1 VPHTYQNAA
10 ILAAFLLIYS
20 AVAGRIERSWI
31 SGPIVFTAIGLLLGP
46 YGLGILRMNIS
57 GEGLRVLAEL
67 TLAMV
72 LFTDAANADFSVVK
86 RNLGLPERLLLI
98 GLPLTIVLGFLIAA
112 IVFPSLATLEIA
124 LLAAMLAPTDA
135 ALGKPVV
142 TNQAVPAVMREGLNL
157 ESGLNDGICVP
168 IVVLLLGLAV
178 GTQIE
183 GGTMVHV
190 ARVVLEE
197 IGIGLIVGL
206 ALTWLTT
213 LMLRFAEGH
222 GWISEH
228 WVEIPIVALAAACF
242 AAAQAAGGSGFI
254 ACFVGG
260 LLLSGLGERH
270 KKELLRGAEHMGE
283 ALALLT
289 WVVFGGI
296 VVARMIDRVTWPAV
310 LYAVL
315 GLTVVRMLPVFLCL
329 IGTRTTTVDKLFIGW
344 FGPRGLATIVF
355 AVLVLDE
362 KLPGNDTIMLAA
374 GWTVLLSVIAHGVT
388 ANPLVKRIAGRSLA
402 ETEEG
407 ARATR

>member
-1 VPHTYQNAA
+1 MYENGAM
-10 ILAAFLLIYS
+10 LAVFLLIYS
-20 AVAGRIERSWI
+20 AVAGRIERSLI
-31 SGPIVFTAIGLLLGP
+31 SGPIVFTAAGFILGAD
-46 YGLGILRMNIS
+46 GLGILRIHID
-57 GEGLRVLAEL
+57 GEGLRLLAEL

-72 LFTDAANADFSVVK
+72 LFTDAANADFSIVK
-86 RNLGLPERLLLI
+86 RNLDLPKRLLLI
-98 GLPLTIVLGFLIAA
+98 GLPLTIVLGFVVAA
-112 IVFPSLATLEIA
+112 VVFPRLEILEMA
-124 LLAAMLAPTDA
+124 LLAVMLAPTDA

-142 TNQAVPAVMREGLNL
+142 TNPAVPPAMREALNL

-183 GGTMVHV
+183 GGTVAHV
-190 ARVVLEE
+190 ARVVVEA

-213 LMLRFAEGH
+213 LMLRFAENR
-222 GWISEH
+222 GWISAH

-260 LLLSGLGERH
+260 LLLSGLHARH
-270 KKELLRGAEHMGE
+270 KEELLRGAAHMGE

-296 VVARMIDRVTWPAV
+296 VVARMIDRITWPAL
-310 LYAVL
+310 LYAML
-315 GLTVVRMLPVFLCL
+315 SLTVIRMLPVFLCL
-329 IGTRTTTVDKLFIGW
+329 IGTRTSTADKLFIGW

-388 ANPLVKRIAGRSLA
+388 ANPLVRRIATRASTQA
-402 ETEEG
+402 EDDLPAAG
-407 ARATR
+407 

>member
-1 VPHTYQNAA
+1 MYENGAM
-10 ILAAFLLIYS
+10 LAVFLLIYS
-20 AVAGRIERSWI
+20 AVAGRIERSLI
-31 SGPIVFTAIGLLLGP
+31 SGPIVFTAAGFILGAD
-46 YGLGILRMNIS
+46 GLGILRIHID
-57 GEGLRVLAEL
+57 GEGLRLLAEL

-72 LFTDAANADFSVVK
+72 LFTDAANADFSIVK
-86 RNLGLPERLLLI
+86 RNLDLPKRLLLI
-98 GLPLTIVLGFLIAA
+98 GLPLTIVLGFVVAA
-112 IVFPSLATLEIA
+112 VVFPRLEILEMA
-124 LLAAMLAPTDA
+124 LLAVMLAPTDA

-142 TNQAVPAVMREGLNL
+142 TNPAVPPAMREALNL

-183 GGTMVHV
+183 GGTVAHV
-190 ARVVLEE
+190 ARVVVEA

-213 LMLRFAEGH
+213 LMLRFAESR

-260 LLLSGLGERH
+260 LLLSGLHARH
-270 KKELLRGAEHMGE
+270 KEELLRGAAHMGE

-296 VVARMIDRVTWPAV
+296 VVARMIDRFTWPAL
-310 LYAVL
+310 LYAML
-315 GLTVVRMLPVFLCL
+315 SLTVIRMLPVFLCL
-329 IGTRTTTVDKLFIGW
+329 IGTRTSTADKLFIGW

-388 ANPLVKRIAGRSLA
+388 ANPLVRRIATRASTQA
-402 ETEEG
+402 EDDL
-407 ARATR
+407 RAAG

>member
-1 VPHTYQNAA
+1 MYQNAA
-10 ILAAFLLIYS
+10 FLAAFLLIYS
-20 AVAGRIERSWI
+20 AIAGRVERSLI
-31 SGPIVFTAIGLLLGP
+31 SGPIVFAAIGFLLGP
-46 YGLGILRMNIS
+46 DGLGVLHINIT
-57 GEGLRVLAEL
+57 GEGLRLLAEL

-72 LFTDAANADFSVVK
+72 LFTDAANADFGVVR
-86 RNLGLPERLLLI
+86 RNLGLSERLLGV
-98 GLPLTIVLGFLIAA
+98 GLPLTILLGFLFAA
-112 IVFPSLATLEIA
+112 LVFPSLDIVEMA

-142 TNQAVPAVMREGLNL
+142 TNPAIPAVTRETLNL

-168 IVVLLLGLAV
+168 VIVLLLGLAV

-183 GGTMVHV
+183 GDKLIHV
-190 ARVVLEE
+190 VKVVFEE
-197 IGIGLIVGL
+197 IGIGAVTGL
-206 ALTWLTT
+206 VLTWASVR
-213 LMLRFAEGH
+213 MLRFAERH

-270 KKELLRGAEHMGE
+270 KEELLRGAEHMGE
-283 ALALLT
+283 ALALVT

-296 VVARMIDRVTWPAV
+296 VVARLIDRVTWPAL

-315 GLTVVRMLPVFLCL
+315 SLTVIPMLPVFLCL
-329 IGTRTTTVDKLFIGW
+329 IGTRTSTANKLFIGW

-388 ANPLVKRIAGRSLA
+388 ANPLVKAIGTRRIQPADIR
-402 ETEEG
+402 
-407 ARATR
+407 